1 MSMPLAKA
9 LKEWETRNSLVAAE
23 AKEIL
28 LYGGM
33 NFETKKVFINK
44 LDASLSS
51 LKECQKLSLSTNQI
65 DRMAPF
71 SGMDKLR
78 ILSLARN
85 ALKKI
90 ERLEDVAATLEEL
103 WLGYNQ
109 IASLEGLQAC
119 GRLRVLY
126 IGNNSIKD
134 WSELDKISG
143 LPELQ
148 EVVFIGNPIY
158 EGMDKKLAKLQVLKR
173 LPKLVKIDNEMVIDA
188 EREAAAKL

>member
-1 MSMPLAKA
+1 MPLAKA
-9 LKEWETRNSLVAAE
+9 LKEWETRNTLVAAE

-78 ILSLARN
+78 ILSLSRN

-103 WLGYNQ
+103 WLSYNQ
-109 IASLEGLQAC
+109 IASLDGVQSCLH
-119 GRLRVLY
+119 LRVLY
-126 IGNNSIKD
+126 MGNNAIKD
-134 WSELDKISG
+134 WSELDKVAG

-148 EVVFIGNPIY
+148 EVLFLGNPIY
-158 EGMDKKLAKLQVLKR
+158 DGMDKKMAKLQVLKR
-173 LPKLVKIDNEMVIDA
+173 LPKLLKIDNEMVIDA
-188 EREAAAKL
+188 EREQALKV